1 MLVCEQ
7 VMLFVKTPISGD
19 DMQRLNGLGWF
30 TENIINAFLQLLQH
44 EVDDDSTTSCSLPI

>member
-44 EVDDDSTTSCSLPI
+44 EVDDGSTTSCSLRI

>member
-1 MLVCEQ
+1 
-7 VMLFVKTPISGD
+7 MLFVKTPISSD

-44 EVDDDSTTSCSLPI
+44 EVDDGSTTSCSLPI